1 MTFLFIEQSR
11 LSLSLSSLPLLSTPP
26 LNLPFLPSSTD
37 GFTLSP
43 SLPPIFFH
51 PLLQFAR
58 SAPIYSLIFVLSS
71 LLFLSSKLSILLYE
85 CLSSYS
91 SLFQVNVQRVDSV
104 LLARWSII
112 LIICFKE
119 IHFQSHFRKVNKS
132 AFHRCLIKRFARKE
146 GERRK
151 PRTFLSKNDRMK
163 RIRFR
168 TKSRLQDNRC
178 RLFLLISRQLRHIRA
193 ARVCVD
199 DAPWKRPAL
208 INEAFRWTW
217 VYFRFGV
224 YALGIRGKR
233 VIAWNKII

>member
-1 MTFLFIEQSR
+1 M
-11 LSLSLSSLPLLSTPP
+11 
-26 LNLPFLPSSTD
+26 
-37 GFTLSP
+37 
-43 SLPPIFFH
+43 
-51 PLLQFAR
+51 
-58 SAPIYSLIFVLSS
+58 
-71 LLFLSSKLSILLYE
+71 
-85 CLSSYS
+85 
-91 SLFQVNVQRVDSV
+91 
-104 LLARWSII
+104 
-112 LIICFKE
+112 
-119 IHFQSHFRKVNKS
+119 
-132 AFHRCLIKRFARKE
+132 IKRFARKE

-233 VIAWNKII
+233 VIAWNKIIWIVSHRAHANQRFDFGKKENRGRIRCEWYEDRMVTRALFSIIPSFPFFLFLLTGCTHGRDRYWEFDLTSVKIDEDKFEDRTASSELWYLDILNFELLRKFW